1 MPVPPILYPLYNY
14 GIWEEAM
21 EQRTYHGD
29 LSPDEIANVLL
40 AQFNQ
45 GSFAAQRLSQGDRAL
60 VQVGT
65 RDRHRRIEN
74 ALTVTISKTPDGVN
88 VAVGDQQVLGAAAD
102 LAQAGL
108 GALFNPLSLLGNLGE
123 IASDVSSFSLPQ
135 QVWETVDRYCKSAGG
150 GLGGSPQTMMLT
162 CSYCG
167 VANPPGSSTCSGCGA
182 GLGDV
187 QPLYCP
193 QCGQVAPHG
202 AKFCSRC
209 GCKFATS

>member
-1 MPVPPILYPLYNY
+1 
-14 GIWEEAM
+14 M

-29 LSPDEIANVLL
+29 LGPDEIANALL

-45 GSFAAQRLSQGDRAL
+45 GTFAAQRISQGDRAL
-60 VQVGT
+60 VHDGT
-65 RDRHRRIEN
+65 RDRRNRVEN

-88 VAVGDQQVLGAAAD
+88 VAVGDQQLLDAAAD

-135 QVWETVDRYCKSAGG
+135 QVWETVDKYCKSVGA
-150 GLGGSPQTMMLT
+150 GLGGAPEKMTIG
-162 CSYCG
+162 CPYCG
-167 VANPPGSSTCSGCGA
+167 VANPPGSPTCSGCGA
-182 GLGDV
+182 PLGSA
-187 QPLYCP
+187 QPIYCP

-202 AKFCSRC
+202 TQFCSRC
-209 GCKFATS
+209 GAKLPVS

>member
-1 MPVPPILYPLYNY
+1 
-14 GIWEEAM
+14 M
-21 EQRTYHGD
+21 EQRTFHGD
-29 LSPDEIANVLL
+29 LSPDEIANALL

-45 GSFAAQRLSQGDRAL
+45 GNFVAQRLSQGDRVV

-65 RDRHRRIEN
+65 RDRRNRIEN
-74 ALTVTISKTPDGVN
+74 ALAITIGKTPDGVN

-135 QVWETVDRYCKSAGG
+135 QVWETVDKYCKSVGA
-150 GLGGSPQTMMLT
+150 GLGGSTRTMMIT

-182 GLGDV
+182 GLGEA
-187 QPLYCP
+187 QPVYCP
-193 QCGQVAPHG
+193 QCGQVAPHD

-209 GCKFATS
+209 GAKLGAS

>member
-1 MPVPPILYPLYNY
+1 
-14 GIWEEAM
+14 M

-29 LSPDEIANVLL
+29 LSPDEIANALL

-65 RDRHRRIEN
+65 RDRHNRIEN

-123 IASDVSSFSLPQ
+123 IAGDVSSFSLPQ
-135 QVWETVDRYCKSAGG
+135 QVWETVDKYCKSAGG
-150 GLGGSPQTMMLT
+150 GLGGSPKQLT
-162 CSYCG
+162 VACSLLWRG
-167 VANPPGSSTCSGCGA
+167 EPGQCA
-182 GLGDV
+182 DV
-187 QPLYCP
+187 FRLWC
-193 QCGQVAPHG
+193 A
-202 AKFCSRC
+202 AR
-209 GCKFATS
+209 

>member
-1 MPVPPILYPLYNY
+1 
-14 GIWEEAM
+14 M

-29 LSPDEIANVLL
+29 LGPDEIANALL

-45 GSFAAQRLSQGDRAL
+45 GTFAAQRISQGDRAL

-65 RDRHRRIEN
+65 RDRRNRVEN

-88 VAVGDQQVLGAAAD
+88 VAVGDQQLLDAAAD

-123 IASDVSSFSLPQ
+123 IASDVSSFSLTQ
-135 QVWETVDRYCKSAGG
+135 QVWETVDKYCKSVGA
-150 GLGGSPQTMMLT
+150 GLGGAPEKATIG
-162 CSYCG
+162 CPYCG
-167 VANPPGSSTCSGCGA
+167 VANPPDSPTCLGCGA
-182 GLGDV
+182 PLGDA
-187 QPLYCP
+187 QPIYCP

-202 AKFCSRC
+202 TKFCSRC
-209 GCKFATS
+209 GANLAQR

>member
-1 MPVPPILYPLYNY
+1 
-14 GIWEEAM
+14 M

-29 LSPDEIANVLL
+29 LGPDEIANALL

-45 GSFAAQRLSQGDRAL
+45 GTFAAQRISQGDRAL

-65 RDRHRRIEN
+65 RDRRNRVEN

-88 VAVGDQQVLGAAAD
+88 VAVGDQQLLDAAAD

-123 IASDVSSFSLPQ
+123 IASDVSSFSLTQ
-135 QVWETVDRYCKSAGG
+135 QVWETVDKYCKSVGA
-150 GLGGSPQTMMLT
+150 GLGGAPEKTT
-162 CSYCG
+162 IGCPYCG
-167 VANPPGSSTCSGCGA
+167 VANPPGSPTCLGCGA
-182 GLGDV
+182 PLGDA
-187 QPLYCP
+187 QPIYCP

-202 AKFCSRC
+202 KFCSRC
-209 GCKFATS
+209 GANLAQR

>member
-1 MPVPPILYPLYNY
+1 
-14 GIWEEAM
+14 M

-29 LSPDEIANVLL
+29 LDPDEIANALL

-45 GSFAAQRLSQGDRAL
+45 GAFAAQRLGQGDRAL

-65 RDRHRRIEN
+65 RDQRGRMEN
-74 ALTVTISKTPDGVN
+74 ALTVTISKIPDGVN
-88 VAVGDQQVLGAAAD
+88 VAVGDQQMLDAAAD

-108 GALFNPLSLLGNLGE
+108 GALFNPLSLVGKLGE

-135 QVWETVDRYCKSAGG
+135 QVWETVDKYCKS
-150 GLGGSPQTMMLT
+150 
-162 CSYCG
+162 
-167 VANPPGSSTCSGCGA
+167 VGA
-182 GLGDV
+182 GLGASPAQMTV
-187 QPLYCP
+187 ACPYCGVTNPAGAPTCLGCGAPLGEAQPVYCP

-209 GCKFATS
+209 GAKFSPN